1 MSIELTNIQKERFS
15 QLMND
20 SKLLYPHI
28 PENFL
33 EVPIKFFILTG
44 EDEECFEKL
53 EKLRKDEEELS
64 EINNI
69 SIN

>member
-1 MSIELTNIQKERFS
+1 MSVELTDTQQERFI

-28 PENFL
+28 PENML

-44 EDEECFEKL
+44 EDDECFKKL
-53 EKLRKDEEELS
+53 EACRDQEESIE
-64 EINNI
+64 EIKNI
-69 SIN
+69 VI